1 MHMFFC
7 ISLSFNLCVVVRV
20 GSIGSWLALISVM
33 MGTSIYCVVVP
44 TRGRSISLLVMV
56 RFGGMHIDLIYWPLF
71 GRVGQL
77 NLTWKKC
84 TYSHFRMEKI
94 HIGIHGKISTFF
106 SKNCKNRYYRT
117 CKVLP
122 FFVRNRT
129 DQALPEILAE
139 PNFWSITSSSFR
151 TLGYRS

>member
-1 MHMFFC
+1 MCSQKFFSSEKSEIDTFNFYNLQGVRVEQQFMHMFFC

-71 GRVGQL
+71 GRVG
-77 NLTWKKC
+77 
-84 TYSHFRMEKI
+84 
-94 HIGIHGKISTFF
+94 
-106 SKNCKNRYYRT
+106 
-117 CKVLP
+117 
-122 FFVRNRT
+122 
-129 DQALPEILAE
+129 
-139 PNFWSITSSSFR
+139 
-151 TLGYRS
+151 